1 MLEHFK
7 GDEEFVS
14 KILDY
19 KDQALYSQRMILTPF
34 LDPHQQSIVQS
45 VIGHELKVEA
55 EGGFDGAENKRVLI
69 APDFYEFEPEDFK
82 VTIFQ
87 VDYNDT
93 FGKLKHSDVLG
104 ALMHLGI
111 KRQCIGDINEAPLSF
126 ACTKENS
133 DYIRMNLTRI
143 KRSSIH
149 LIESKERISI
159 HQDTY
164 TKTIIVSS
172 LRLDKMVAGLFG
184 ISRNKAVEAIHGQY
198 VKLNYKVIEDIS
210 KICDNNSIISLRHHG
225 RVKIFITDKR
235 TKQDNYVIEGQ
246 YYR

>member
-19 KDQALYSQRMILTPF
+19 KDQALYSQRMILTQF
-34 LDPHQQSIVQS
+34 LDPHQQSIVES

-55 EGGFDGAENKRVLI
+55 DGGFDGAENKRVLI

-82 VTIFQ
+82 VTVFR

-93 FGKLKHSDVLG
+93 F
-104 ALMHLGI
+104 GI
-111 KRQCIGDINEAPLSF
+111 KRQCIGDINEEPLSF
-126 ACTKENS
+126 ACIKENS

-149 LIESKERISI
+149 LVEMEERLSI
-159 HQDTY
+159 HADTY
-164 TKTIIVSS
+164 TKTVIVSS
-172 LRLDKMVAGLFG
+172 LRLDKMVAALFG
-184 ISRNKAVEAIHGQY
+184 ISRNKAVDAIHGQY

-210 KICDNNSIISLRHHG
+210 KICDNNAIISLRHHG
-225 RVKIFITDKR
+225 RVKIFITDRR

>member
-19 KDQALYSQRMILTPF
+19 KNQGLYQQRMILTPF
-34 LDPHQQSIVQS
+34 LDPHEQSIVRS

-55 EGGFDGAENKRVLI
+55 EGGFIGAENQRMLI
-69 APDFYEFEPEDFK
+69 APDFYEFLLEDYK
-82 VTIFQ
+82 VVVYR
-87 VDYNDT
+87 VDYNDS

-111 KRQCIGDINEAPLSF
+111 KRNCIGDINEEPLSF
-126 ACTKENS
+126 ACTKES
-133 DYIRMNLTRI
+133 SEYIKLNLTRI

-149 LIESKERISI
+149 LTEITERLEIKT
-159 HQDTY
+159 DTY
-164 TKTIIVSS
+164 TKTVITSS
-172 LRLDKMVAGLFG
+172 LRLDKMVAALFG

-210 KICDNNSIISLRHHG
+210 KICDNNAIISLRHHG
-225 RVKIFITDKR
+225 RVKIFITDRR

>member
-19 KDQALYSQRMILTPF
+19 KDQALYSQRMILTQF
-34 LDPHQQSIVQS
+34 LDPHQQSIVES

-55 EGGFDGAENKRVLI
+55 DGGFDGAENKRVLI
-69 APDFYEFEPEDFK
+69 ASDFYEFEPKDFK
-82 VTIFQ
+82 VTVFQ

-111 KRQCIGDINEAPLSF
+111 KRQCIGDINEEPLSF
-126 ACTKENS
+126 ACMTENS

-149 LIESKERISI
+149 LVESKERLPIQ
-159 HQDTY
+159 QDTY
-164 TKTIIVSS
+164 TKTVIVSS
-172 LRLDKMVAGLFG
+172 LRLDKMVAQLFG

-210 KICDNNSIISLRHHG
+210 KICDNNAIILSLTVVHI
-225 RVKIFITDKR
+225 KTLQK
-235 TKQDNYVIEGQ
+235 Y
-246 YYR
+246 

>member
-1 MLEHFK
+1 MLKHFK

-19 KDQALYSQRMILTPF
+19 KDQALYSQRMILTQF
-34 LDPHQQSIVQS
+34 LDPHQQSIVES

-55 EGGFDGAENKRVLI
+55 DGGFDGAENKRVLI

-82 VTIFQ
+82 
-87 VDYNDT
+87 
-93 FGKLKHSDVLG
+93 
-104 ALMHLGI
+104 
-111 KRQCIGDINEAPLSF
+111 
-126 ACTKENS
+126 ENS

-149 LIESKERISI
+149 LVEMEERLSI
-159 HQDTY
+159 HADTY
-164 TKTIIVSS
+164 TKTLIVSS
-172 LRLDKMVAGLFG
+172 LRLDKMVAALFG
-184 ISRNKAVEAIHGQY
+184 ISRNKAVDAIHGQY

-210 KICDNNSIISLRHHG
+210 KICDNNAIISLRHHG
-225 RVKIFITDKR
+225 RVKIFITDRR

>member
-19 KDQALYSQRMILTPF
+19 KDQALYSQRMILTQF
-34 LDPHQQSIVQS
+34 LDPHQQSIVES

-55 EGGFDGAENKRVLI
+55 DGGFDGAENKRVLI

-82 VTIFQ
+82 VTVFR

-111 KRQCIGDINEAPLSF
+111 KRQCIGDINEEPLSF
-126 ACTKENS
+126 ACIKENS

-149 LIESKERISI
+149 LVEMEERLSI
-159 HQDTY
+159 HADTY
-164 TKTIIVSS
+164 TKTVIVSS
-172 LRLDKMVAGLFG
+172 LRLDKMVAALFG

-210 KICDNNSIISLRHHG
+210 KYAIIT
-225 RVKIFITDKR
+225 V
-235 TKQDNYVIEGQ
+235 
-246 YYR
+246 